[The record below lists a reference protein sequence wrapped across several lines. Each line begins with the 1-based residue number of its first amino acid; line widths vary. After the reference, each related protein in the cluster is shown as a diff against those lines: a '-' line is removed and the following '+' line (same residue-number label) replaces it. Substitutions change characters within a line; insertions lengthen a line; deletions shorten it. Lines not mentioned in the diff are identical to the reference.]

1 MSFKHLLI
9 VNLKKLN
16 IKKLYD
22 MHVKEGE
29 SRKPKAK
36 LKSKKTCKPSIT
48 KSIGEERL
56 IHRGIKKLSFFFF
69 KKKHHL
75 ETTVGKKRL

>member
-1 MSFKHLLI
+1 
-9 VNLKKLN
+9 
-16 IKKLYD
+16 

-29 SRKPKAK
+29 NRKPKAK

-56 IHRGIKKLSFFFF
+56 IHRGIKKLSFL
-69 KKKHHL
+69 KKKK
-75 ETTVGKKRL
+75 EAPFRNNCSEKKVILFLFYSDFISEYCFFSKA